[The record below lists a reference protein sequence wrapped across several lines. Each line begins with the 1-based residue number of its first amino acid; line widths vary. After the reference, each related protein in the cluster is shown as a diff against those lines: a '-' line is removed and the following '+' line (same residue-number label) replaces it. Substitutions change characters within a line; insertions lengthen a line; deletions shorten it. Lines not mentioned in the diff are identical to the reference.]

1 MNKRRVTLNL
11 DEDIVEAL
19 AATNGS
25 SMSAAA
31 NRALREVLQEEA
43 NRAAMLRWLAE
54 LDEKYGRATPEEM
67 ADNEAFLNSLEEPE
81 QQPGAA

>member
-31 NRALREVLQEEA
+31 NRALRRALQEEA
-43 NRAAMLRWLAE
+43 NRAALLRWLDV
-54 LDEKYGRATPEEM
+54 LDEKYGHATPGEH
-67 ADNEAFLNSLEEPE
+67 ADNEAFLDRLDGSV
-81 QQPGAA
+81 QHSGAA